1 MKISISFQRLNKTM
15 FTNGNTTERRVK
27 FHVQNWIKKPKL
39 KNATSAIYKCYSPK
53 HFKIKPTQNLL
64 LNLRIAIKL
73 SDEIRSTFGTLL
85 TVQSWSELKFG
96 RILARKKIFVLWFD
110 KRNTSNKL
118 QMLKLMNHDISIVGV
133 ILHF

>member
-1 MKISISFQRLNKTM
+1 MKFSISFQRLNRSM

-27 FHVQNWIKKPKL
+27 FHVQNWIKKPNL

-73 SDEIRSTFGTLL
+73 PDEIRAAIGTLL
-85 TVQSWSELKFG
+85 TVQSWCELKFG

-110 KRNTSNKL
+110 KQNTSNKL
-118 QMLKLMNHDISIVGV
+118 QMLKLMNHDISNVWV